1 MRNWFRKIR
10 EDKKMT
16 QEEFAKVIGYSQRL
30 VSKIEVGGD
39 IKVSNAKNIAE
50 KLDIE
55 WPLFFRD
62 KEE

>member
-1 MRNWFRKIR
+1 MRDWFRKIR

-16 QEEFAKVIGYSQRL
+16 QDEFAKIIGYSQKL

-39 IKVSNAKNIAE
+39 IKVSTAKNIAE

-55 WPLFFRD
+55 WPLFFKD
-62 KEE
+62 